1 MRQKEIRAEKKES
14 VFANIRIDSAQTPG
28 AQAPAVVAQADDFDS
43 EKMKSNVKNAISA
56 IGGI

>member
-28 AQAPAVVAQADDFDS
+28 AQAPEVVAQVDDFD
-43 EKMKSNVKNAISA
+43 EKLNKAFENK
-56 IGGI
+56 GCKK